1 MTSALERKQKR
12 TLSCL
17 LFDRVREINSAIMKD
32 VTSVRF
38 PVGDVEAVG
47 DVADNPVGVGRV
59 LPAEAALQLERT

>member
-1 MTSALERKQKR
+1 MKSGLKGKQKR
-12 TLSCL
+12 TLGCL
-17 LFDRVREINSAIMKD
+17 SDRERGINSEIIRD
-32 VTSVRF
+32 VISVRF